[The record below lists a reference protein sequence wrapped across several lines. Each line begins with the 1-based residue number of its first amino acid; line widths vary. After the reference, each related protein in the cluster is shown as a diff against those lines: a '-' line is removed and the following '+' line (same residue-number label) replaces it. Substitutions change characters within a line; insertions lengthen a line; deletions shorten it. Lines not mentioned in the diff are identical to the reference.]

1 MPSPM
6 TGRLQGK
13 AALVTGGGT
22 GIGREICLLAA
33 REGADVVIAYHS
45 SEGGALAVER
55 EIRALGGRG
64 FAIKAD
70 IGVPQEASGLV
81 ARALDAVGPLHI
93 LVNNAAVVRWASFL
107 DYAESDWNETFT
119 INLRAPFLMTQEVA
133 RAMVRLGIRGR
144 IINISSV
151 GGIVAHE
158 DLCAYDASKA
168 ALDML
173 TRSAAVALGPQGITV
188 NSVCPGAIK
197 VERNREEF
205 AGSETEGWWQK
216 VIPLGH
222 AGLPQDIAHA
232 VIFLASE
239 EAQFVNG
246 HVLVVDGGQ
255 SIAMAKR

>member
-1 MPSPM
+1 MPSPV
-6 TGRLQGK
+6 TRRLEGK
-13 AALVTGGGT
+13 TALVTGGGT

-33 REGADVVIAYHS
+33 REGADVVIAYNS
-45 SEGGALAVER
+45 SEADAFAAEKEV
-55 EIRALGGRG
+55 RALGRRG

-70 IGVPQEASGLV
+70 IGVPKEARGLV
-81 ARALDAVGPLHI
+81 AQALDAIGPLHI

-107 DYAESDWNETFT
+107 DYAESDWDQTLA
-119 INLRAPFLMTQEVA
+119 INLRGPFLLAQEVA

-173 TRSAAVALGPQGITV
+173 TRSAAVALGPRGITV

-197 VERNREEF
+197 VERNRDEF
-205 AGSETEGWWQK
+205 AGSETERWWQK
-216 VIPLGH
+216 AIPLGH